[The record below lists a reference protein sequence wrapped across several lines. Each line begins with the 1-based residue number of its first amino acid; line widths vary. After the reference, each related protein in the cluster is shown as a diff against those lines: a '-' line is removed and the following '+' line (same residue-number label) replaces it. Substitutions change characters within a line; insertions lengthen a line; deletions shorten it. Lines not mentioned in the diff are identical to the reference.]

1 MMKKSLNILTV
12 DTYMMLKSKAS
23 IAKEYGRFIKSRL
36 EGNVIEVV
44 GQRKRGIVRRIVA
57 EFGSDSLV
65 VVTMNGYE
73 RVVSEITGSEVYV
86 VSEEYFKKRARIKD
100 VSEMRKL
107 VKTIVEELYSE
118 MRKNDYD
125 SALIYRANDLPPVI
139 LGFDQNF
146 VEEEFWRML
155 TMDIRAL
162 GIRVLFA
169 YERTDYKPDVLSLFA
184 DTVVELEDFSVWSV
198 FG

>member
-1 MMKKSLNILTV
+1 MMEESLNILTV

-73 RVVSEITGSEVYV
+73 RVVSEIAGSEVYV

>member
-1 MMKKSLNILTV
+1 MV
-12 DTYMMLKSKAS
+12 MLKSNS
-23 IAKEYGRFIKSRL
+23 GSDIVREYGRFIKSRL
-36 EGNVIEVV
+36 EGNVIEVA
-44 GQRKRGIVRRIVA
+44 GSRKRGVVGRIVA

-65 VVTMNGYE
+65 VITMNGYE
-73 RVVSEITGSEVYV
+73 SFASRIAGSDVYV
-86 VSEEYFKKRARIKD
+86 VSEEYFEKRARVKD

-118 MRKNDYD
+118 MRRNGYS

-139 LGFDQNF
+139 LGYDQNF

-155 TMDIRAL
+155 TMDVRAL
-162 GIRVLFA
+162 GMRVIFA

-184 DTVVELEDFSVWSV
+184 DTVVELEDLSVWSV